1 MVLIW
6 PTAIISQ
13 SPFHPM
19 GEKCILR
26 LETTSRQLVA
36 LVGSAA
42 ADPKAQFKT
51 AQQAQ
56 LYCPGDVVVWLNLS
70 TGVYLMKGERWY
82 GRGRHGA
89 FVCKREAD
97 ASGNRVAV
105 KGG

>member
-1 MVLIW
+1 MREMRIAWLLALGAALSW
-6 PTAIISQ
+6 
-13 SPFHPM
+13 
-19 GEKCILR
+19 
-26 LETTSRQLVA
+26 

-82 GRGRHGA
+82 GRGGHGA

-105 KGG
+105 KGE

>member
-1 MVLIW
+1 MRGIRIVWLLALGAALAW
-6 PTAIISQ
+6 
-13 SPFHPM
+13 
-19 GEKCILR
+19 
-26 LETTSRQLVA
+26 
-36 LVGSAA
+36 LVGPAA

-56 LYCPGDVVVWLNLS
+56 LHCPKDVVVWLNLS
-70 TGVYLMKGERWY
+70 TGVYLVKGERWY

-105 KGG
+105 KGE